1 MILSISIGITQQMPI
16 IRCEVKKDFSYFN
29 TFSLYLN
36 IFNCYFPQNL
46 LYYGVREIFYTFFF
60 KNASQFLPFI
70 RNFAIFALSRP
81 KRMRHSFQMNSLQ
94 RFFSHLSLLICI
106 ICVPAAHADNFQR
119 LLRSPSA
126 QLLEY
131 ARKYT
136 TRNLPDSALFCYT
149 VVAERYNPKMT
160 YADKLNTY
168 KALLGR
174 WSINFSYL
182 GNYREAAEDLAAA
195 DRLQQE
201 NNLPDTRLLYARGLS
216 DMAIGAQD
224 EDSTRIAKGG
234 EYLKKAYWKALDEKD
249 EETRFMAV
257 YNAATLLDIS
267 KDINTL
273 RKEIESVRKHPF
285 ADPNLNTFVSLNYEG
300 SMANARNDYKGMLDA
315 YKRQASLDLPQLK
328 YSSLLITGR
337 TKLAQIL
344 IFLKRFAEADSV
356 LNKALS
362 FTSLTPSQRL
372 SIIWLKHLT
381 AQNSGHRERSLQ
393 LYSDY
398 LELKDSLQTYNMTVT
413 LDQMRFTEQLRR
425 INAEKEQLR
434 QQKRAQTMMLLIAVL
449 VIIGGA
455 VIIWLVV
462 RTNTRLRSAR
472 DVMYRRVHE
481 LNQYQQAL
489 ASTETAEPPAQP
501 EDISQKTRN
510 QIPEETQQKIGAEI
524 LRVIASDEIFS
535 PDFSL
540 ERLAEL
546 SGCRPRIAS
555 QVINS
560 RFQCNFWSLVNEAR
574 IREACRRIDDTE
586 SYDSYSTEAI
596 AESVGFNS
604 RSSFCAAFKKFTG
617 LGVGEY
623 RRISRKRTQTQLVDS

>member
-1 MILSISIGITQQMPI
+1 
-16 IRCEVKKDFSYFN
+16 
-29 TFSLYLN
+29 
-36 IFNCYFPQNL
+36 
-46 LYYGVREIFYTFFF
+46 
-60 KNASQFLPFI
+60 
-70 RNFAIFALSRP
+70 
-81 KRMRHSFQMNSLQ
+81 
-94 RFFSHLSLLICI
+94 
-106 ICVPAAHADNFQR
+106 
-119 LLRSPSA
+119 
-126 QLLEY
+126 
-131 ARKYT
+131 
-136 TRNLPDSALFCYT
+136 
-149 VVAERYNPKMT
+149 MT

-168 KALLGR
+168 NALLGR
-174 WSINFSYL
+174 WGINFSYL
-182 GNYREAAEDLAAA
+182 GNYREAAEDLVAAN
-195 DRLQQE
+195 RLQQE
-201 NNLPDTRLLYARGLS
+201 NNLPETRLLYARGIS

-234 EYLKKAYWKALDEKD
+234 ENLKKVYWKALDDKD
-249 EETRFMAV
+249 EETRFMAI
-257 YNAATLLDIS
+257 YNAATLLDTS

-315 YKRQASLDLPQLK
+315 YKRQAYLELPQLK

-344 IFLKRFAEADSV
+344 IFLKRYAEADSV

-381 AQNSGHRERSLQ
+381 AENSGHRERSLQ

-462 RTNTRLRSAR
+462 RINTRLRSAR

-489 ASTETAEPPAQP
+489 AATETP
-501 EDISQKTRN
+501 EDKDDNSQKTRT
-510 QIPEETQQKIGAEI
+510 QISEETQQKIGAEI

-560 RFQCNFWSLVNEAR
+560 HFNCNFWSLVNEAR
-574 IREACRRIDDTE
+574 IREACRRIDDTGH
-586 SYDSYSTEAI
+586 YDGYSTEAI

-623 RRISRKRTQTQLVDS
+623 RRMSRKRSQTQTTGS

>member
-1 MILSISIGITQQMPI
+1 
-16 IRCEVKKDFSYFN
+16 
-29 TFSLYLN
+29 
-36 IFNCYFPQNL
+36 
-46 LYYGVREIFYTFFF
+46 
-60 KNASQFLPFI
+60 
-70 RNFAIFALSRP
+70 
-81 KRMRHSFQMNSLQ
+81 MRHSFQMNSLQ

-131 ARKYT
+131 AKKYT

-168 KALLGR
+168 NALLGR
-174 WSINFSYL
+174 WGINFSYL

-195 DRLQQE
+195 NRLQQE
-201 NNLPDTRLLYARGLS
+201 NGLSDTRLLYARGLS

-234 EYLKKAYWKALDEKD
+234 EYLKKAYWKALDDKD
-249 EETRFMAV
+249 EETRFMAI
-257 YNAATLLDIS
+257 YNAATVLDIS
-267 KDINTL
+267 KDISTL
-273 RKEIESVRKHPF
+273 RKEIESVKRHPF
-285 ADPNLNTFVSLNYEG
+285 ADPNLNTFVRLNYEG
-300 SMANARNDYKGMLDA
+300 SLANARNDYNGILDA
-315 YKRQASLDLPQLK
+315 YTRQASLELPQLK

-344 IFLKRFAEADSV
+344 IFLKRYAEADSV

-362 FTSLTPSQRL
+362 FSSLTPSQRL

-381 AQNSGHRERSLQ
+381 AENSGDRNHSLQ
-393 LYSDY
+393 YYSDY

-449 VIIGGA
+449 VIIGSA

-489 ASTETAEPPAQP
+489 VSTEGSEATETTEAATQP
-501 EDISQKTRN
+501 EDLSQKTRT

-560 RFQCNFWSLVNEAR
+560 HFQCNFWSLVNEAR
-574 IREACRRIDDTE
+574 IREACRRIDDTGH
-586 SYDSYSTEAI
+586 YDGYSTEAI

-623 RRISRKRTQTQLVDS
+623 RRMSKKRAQAQLVDS